1 MAESGSGTGCTSY
14 YVFTPCC
21 GGIPIRFCRNT
32 PPALQSG
39 ATFQYTGPNLIGYG
53 GILETNKCY
62 GVSVVN
68 GSANYPSIAAE
79 LIENNF
85 LRATGGCNSALCP
98 DCPTEYYTLND
109 CCTDLPINWP
119 PNEAGFQG
127 TLYLEFD
134 GSSCTGN
141 LNESPCPE
149 ILTPLIIIQILNE
162 AQFNVTGCLKLTSV
176 LVTDIPVGADILSWE
191 QIVQEVEVVETCS
204 DCQTCY
210 YQITNCADENET
222 YCTASNLSAYIN
234 NNIENPGAWPT
245 IQVLEKPNKCFYVE
259 QITSCVA
266 PIPITLNPAIPVVV
280 SCAKCQAKIVVYY
293 KLVNCNDPQV
303 YIYTSTE
310 LGDYVGSYIKLE
322 EYGNEC
328 FYVSVVDGLV
338 PNDIP
343 VTPKEPAFETCEEC
357 ALPRYLLTDC
367 AGILEDIVTYTDLSA
382 NVGEVIVISTCPDTC
397 WSVEETDLVDFDGTV
412 QVVNQYETCSTCLAN
427 TIPSTCVTFTNT
439 TSEEENFDVITYQ
452 GVVTKYTVGANS
464 TLPKSCLISWNLPV
478 GIVVTEYGNCTN
490 GVCPAPAPQPKRK
503 VTPGYNTPACTPAYY
518 ENVEC
523 NFSEWMYKDVLE
535 KRYGISSCCVEELM
549 KWEIKHEMLML
560 DALIN
565 PDYVCQPTSS
575 CCNPPT
581 PVGCTSCGCSSC
593 NCNN

>member
-32 PPALQSG
+32 PPALVSG

-68 GSANYPSIAAE
+68 IAANYPSIPVE

-85 LRATGGCNSALCP
+85 IRATGGCNSALCP

-109 CCTDLPINWP
+109 CCTDLPIDWP
-119 PNEAGFQG
+119 PNGEGFQG
-127 TLYLEFD
+127 TLYIQYD
-134 GSSCTGN
+134 GSSCTNN
-141 LNESPCPE
+141 LNEFPCPE
-149 ILTPLIIIQILNE
+149 ILTPLIITEILNE
-162 AQFNVTGCLKLTSV
+162 AQLIVTGCLKLTSV

-191 QIVQEVEVVETCS
+191 QIVQEVEAVETCS

-222 YCTASNLSAYIN
+222 YCTTSNLSAYIN

-266 PIPITLNPAIPVVV
+266 PIPITPNPAIPAVLG
-280 SCAKCQAKIVVYY
+280 CAKCQAKIVVYY

-303 YIYTSTE
+303 IVYTSSE

-322 EYGNEC
+322 EYGNDC

-338 PNDIP
+338 PSDIP

-367 AGILEDIVTYTDLSA
+367 LGIREDIVTNSDLSA
-382 NVGEVIVISTCPDTC
+382 YVGYVIVIESCPDTC
-397 WSVEETDLVDFDGTV
+397 WGVEETDITTPDGSVNVIKVDGL
-412 QVVNQYETCSTCLAN
+412 CSRCLAEVV
-427 TIPSTCVTFTNT
+427 PSTCVTFTNT
-439 TSEEENFDVITYQ
+439 TNIDLTFEVFYSNGEQDKFEVL
-452 GVVTKYTVGANS
+452 ANS
-464 TLPKSCLISWNLPV
+464 TSPKQCLISWPITA
-478 GIVVTEYGNCTN
+478 GIIVTEYGTCID
-490 GVCPAPAPQPKRK
+490 GVCPPEPAKPRRK
-503 VTPGYNTPACTPAYY
+503 VRPGYNTPACTAEYY
-518 ENVEC
+518 EKVEC

-535 KRYGISSCCVEELM
+535 RRYGISNCCIDELM
-549 KWEIKHEMLML
+549 RWEIRHEMLML

-565 PDYVCQPTSS
+565 PDYTCVPPVNCGCTQPTT
-575 CCNPPT
+575 CN
-581 PVGCTSCGCSSC
+581 CSC
-593 NCNN
+593 NSGN